1 MLDIVKLGK
10 YNLKGKRKESRSG
23 FGMAV
28 SRKDTGKSSSRK
40 TTRTTKEKKARDISK
55 SPPTKKILG
64 ELPVTTELYS
74 AADVDVLIANGKLL
88 EDEDIPGDFYTIS
101 IKSGRLI
108 VKKVANAG

>member
-1 MLDIVKLGK
+1 
-10 YNLKGKRKESRSG
+10 
-23 FGMAV
+23 MAV

-40 TTRTTKEKKARDISK
+40 TTRTTKEKKARDISTK

-74 AADVDVLIANGKLL
+74 AADVDMLIADGKLL

>member
-1 MLDIVKLGK
+1 
-10 YNLKGKRKESRSG
+10 
-23 FGMAV
+23 MAV

-40 TTRTTKEKKARDISK
+40 TTRTTREKKTRDISPK
-55 SPPTKKILG
+55 SPLPTKKILG

-74 AADVDVLIANGKLL
+74 AADVDKLIADGKLL